1 MTWNTEFY
9 YMFPPFSLLVR
20 VNTKTH
26 HDNVKW
32 IFPKWKLSFG
42 IHKSWKWHNHHLKTW
57 SNHASQKNL
66 IDYIKTT
73 STGPTNHTTADQ
85 TIEAHLT
92 HFRAY
97 RKGRLAWNGLSK
109 SLVTKTLP
117 TRSVGRCVVLSMKN
131 HTRTSKT
138 QNILTFS
145 YFYFSEGS
153 SYSILL
159 SAKKLLHMFFI

>member
-9 YMFPPFSLLVR
+9 YMFPPFSLLVC

-97 RKGRLAWNGLSK
+97 RKGRLTWNGLSK
-109 SLVTKTLP
+109 ST
-117 TRSVGRCVVLSMKN
+117 CHKN
-131 HTRTSKT
+131 LTYQKRWEMCRLEHEKSY
-138 QNILTFS
+138 QNLQNTE
-145 YFYFSEGS
+145 YFD
-153 SYSILL
+153 
-159 SAKKLLHMFFI
+159 FFIFLF

>member
-32 IFPKWKLSFG
+32 IAIFPKWKLSFG
-42 IHKSWKWHNHHLKTW
+42 IRKSWKWHNHHLKTW

-66 IDYIKTT
+66 IDYIKIT

-85 TIEAHLT
+85 TIEAPLT
-92 HFRAY
+92 DFRAY

-109 SLVTKTLP
+109 ST
-117 TRSVGRCVVLSMKN
+117 CHKN
-131 HTRTSKT
+131 LTYQKRWEMCRLEHEKSY
-138 QNILTFS
+138 QNLHNTE
-145 YFYFSEGS
+145 YFD
-153 SYSILL
+153 
-159 SAKKLLHMFFI
+159 FFIFLF